1 MIDLTNLN
9 NLDSYFFGITKIF
22 FIALSIIYLIF
33 SLIVVKQ
40 VTSMSKSITDKFNII
55 LIAFSFIHLI
65 FSVVLVLSMLAL

>member
-1 MIDLTNLN
+1 MIDFANLS
-9 NLDSYFFGITKIF
+9 NLDSYFFGVTKIF
-22 FIALSIIYLIF
+22 FVALSILYLIF